1 DDGPR
6 RRDRLPARGGGAGQE
21 GGPGGGRRPR
31 REVPQRDRPDR
42 PGDHAGLTPATAP
55 PAPAT
60 SGVARRPVAVG
71 RDRPV
76 RRRRASR
83 GSCLTVHRVGA
94 GARWWRDGAGTSS
107 LMWLAAAVGRR
118 PIGRRRRR
126 LAADRR
132 SGGVGRWLSPPQE
145 ANG

>member
-76 RRRRASR
+76 RRRRRRAGPASPST
-83 GSCLTVHRVGA
+83 GSGPAPAGGA
-94 GARWWRDGAGTSS
+94 TGRARPR
-107 LMWLAAAVGRR
+107 
-118 PIGRRRRR
+118 
-126 LAADRR
+126 
-132 SGGVGRWLSPPQE
+132 
-145 ANG
+145 